1 MAARLDWIW
10 ASGVVK
16 KSFAGLD
23 CLLEMWE
30 EEEGSMIALGK
41 GGWWSQAQSV
51 VVGFELWG
59 GGEGS
64 GVRWEELGLGRG
76 GLRVTVTQCLT

>member
-1 MAARLDWIW
+1 
-10 ASGVVK
+10 
-16 KSFAGLD
+16 
-23 CLLEMWE
+23 
-30 EEEGSMIALGK
+30 MIALGK
-41 GGWWSQAQSV
+41 GGWWSKAQSV